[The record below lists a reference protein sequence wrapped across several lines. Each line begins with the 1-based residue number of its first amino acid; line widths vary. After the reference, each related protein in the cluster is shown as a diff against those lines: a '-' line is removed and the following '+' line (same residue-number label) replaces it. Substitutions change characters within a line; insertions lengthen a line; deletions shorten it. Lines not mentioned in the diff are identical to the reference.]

1 MNIRKLLQKNGLTL
15 FSFAE
20 LLNISRPTLNSYI
33 KIFESGSSIPNEKF
47 QIIFEELFNQ
57 DLSNDKFNKRLN
69 KYHSLL
75 QRDKAMGVLELEAD
89 ATDLFT
95 VVMNNIK
102 NDFSSDDYDEDIYI
116 FINILISS
124 YKREKL
130 FSHLVKYFLVLNN
143 IISCQD
149 INFKKEPYLLHY
161 FSVFEND
168 KKNSLIYD
176 AILEKRFI
184 ERIEEIAR
192 IKRQSE
198 NRYKQNL
205 IDLLDEE
212 ISIIKDMGLELTEE
226 QVLKILLNKIR
237 RD

>member
-1 MNIRKLLQKNGLTL
+1 M
-15 FSFAE
+15 
-20 LLNISRPTLNSYI
+20 
-33 KIFESGSSIPNEKF
+33 
-47 QIIFEELFNQ
+47 
-57 DLSNDKFNKRLN
+57 
-69 KYHSLL
+69 
-75 QRDKAMGVLELEAD
+75 
-89 ATDLFT
+89 
-95 VVMNNIK
+95 
-102 NDFSSDDYDEDIYI
+102 
-116 FINILISS
+116 
-124 YKREKL
+124 